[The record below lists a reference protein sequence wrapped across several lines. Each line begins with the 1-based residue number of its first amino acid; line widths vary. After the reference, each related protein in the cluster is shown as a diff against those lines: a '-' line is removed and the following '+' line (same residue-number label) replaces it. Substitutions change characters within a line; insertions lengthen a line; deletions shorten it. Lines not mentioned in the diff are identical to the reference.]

1 MRIDCI
7 ANDILLIP
15 FICILPVWW
24 LKHLEDFLSIGVY
37 MVNVDTR
44 VSRHLLTCNIRYNRN
59 LWHILCHLNYLW
71 LRENLLSILLRRHNR
86 LSFIVER
93 LLIIEVTQRLT
104 WDWSVPNDHLVWYRG
119 SLEIVLLR
127 RNTTLVQVLT
137 SISHSILGSK
147 LLNLRGT
154 LKATLSL
161 CWSCVT
167 WISSTLSIASLSITK
182 LKCRF
187 QEHGKEIN

>member
-44 VSRHLLTCNIRYNRN
+44 VSGHLLTWNIRYNRN
-59 LWHILCHLNYLW
+59 LWHILCHLSYLW
-71 LRENLLSILLRRHNR
+71 LREYLLSILLRRHNR

-104 WDWSVPNDHLVWYRG
+104 WDWSVPNDHLVWHRG

-167 WISSTLSIASLSITK
+167 WISSTLRIATLSIAE

-187 QEHGKEIN
+187 Q